1 MTPSDL
7 IAMLHEAMHELDVL
21 GSYLD
26 DPDIE
31 WPTVGLKTT
40 AKAHKKLAGQIK
52 ALLATD
58 LEDQDLRQENL
69 ALRAALRSK
78 QNDENWREVFLASEI
93 ERGRLQRVIRQMQ
106 ATAVAEGK

>member
-1 MTPSDL
+1 MTPNDL
-7 IAMLHEAMHELDVL
+7 VAMLYEAMYELDVL
-21 GSYLD
+21 GSYVD
-26 DPDIE
+26 DPDFE

-52 ALLATD
+52 ALLALD

-78 QNDENWREVFLASEI
+78 QNDESWRELFLASEI
-93 ERGRLQRVIRQMQ
+93 ERGTLKRVIRQMQ
-106 ATAVAEGK
+106 AAAVSEEK